1 VRLRRTARPGV
12 GDPFTRSHGFFDQA
26 QDHGPRGEGEPD
38 QRRCCCQ
45 KSTRGSGNRWC
56 EVNYSERM
64 DGVAVLRMCCSESQ
78 LHSLLTF
85 LNSTVVYDVSLNKE
99 RLNKCIT

>member
-1 VRLRRTARPGV
+1 
-12 GDPFTRSHGFFDQA
+12 
-26 QDHGPRGEGEPD
+26 
-38 QRRCCCQ
+38 
-45 KSTRGSGNRWC
+45 
-56 EVNYSERM
+56 VNYSERM